1 MTLFN
6 TFKETVNTAVDT
18 ISTVTQNLVEKN
30 RTNAKLNR
38 LRIIMKNESELMNRA
53 YIALGKHYYEMQ
65 KNGSVKNDGSSEK
78 LVEVI
83 EKSKAKI
90 TKARECYREIVDSQ
104 NDVFYGKVEKVEH
117 SSDEIVDITVACSNE
132 SEYGTSPF
140 ASKTD
145 SSKNAEA
152 TAENVAET
160 GAEGVA
166 DNLEEAGTENVAENP
181 EEVGAESIAE
191 NSESVFAEDVAQQ
204 STENVAQQSD
214 ENATQ
219 QSVDAKAEEE
229 LVDITLASNEDV
241 FDVVAEENPE
251 LDDEEAPNG
260 ELF

>member
-65 KNGSVKNDGSSEK
+65 KNGSVKNDESSEK

-104 NDVFYGKVEKVEH
+104 NDAFYGKVEKVEH

-140 ASKTD
+140 ESKTD

-152 TAENVAET
+152 TAENVEET

-166 DNLEEAGTENVAENP
+166 DNLEEAGTENVAEN
-181 EEVGAESIAE
+181 
-191 NSESVFAEDVAQQ
+191 SESVFAEDVEQQ

-214 ENATQ
+214 ENSTQ
-219 QSVDAKAEEE
+219 QSIDVKLEEE

-241 FDVVAEENPE
+241 FDVVAEENSE